1 MNIPWVA
8 GVPLSSHFDVPT
20 MLERILLGL
29 TFVSVFF
36 LVLETLTFRS
46 LWKSYHV
53 FSWWPVAKT
62 VWWSVHVVIWAAFLA
77 AFFMWPTW
85 RGTHP
90 VLLRTIMSVT
100 FALTIP
106 KLFVSAI
113 QLLDE
118 VRALGVLGWLRF
130 TGQETEGAMG
140 RGSFLNVLAQ
150 GLGALTFV
158 GMGYGITRGKYAFKV
173 RDLTIRHP
181 RVPKGFEG
189 LRLVQISDAHLGSFD
204 GTPGPVLAALE
215 KVNELKPDVVL
226 FTGDL
231 VNELADEAEPWVDAF
246 ARIEAPLGKFSVMGN
261 HDYADYGPFSKQQ
274 RAESIARLK
283 DIQSRMGFRMLN
295 NDHVVWEK
303 EGDQLVLLGVE
314 NWGKGFRQSGDL
326 GKALEGSGAENS
338 FAVLMS
344 HDPTHFE
351 LEVMEGRA
359 PVELTLSGHTHGMQ
373 MGIEI
378 PWLGIKWSPS
388 ALSYKRWGGLYL
400 EGDQYLH
407 VNRGFGVLGFPGR
420 VGMPPE
426 ITVLTLV
433 QGTPE
438 A

>member
-1 MNIPWVA
+1 M
-8 GVPLSSHFDVPT
+8 
-20 MLERILLGL
+20 
-29 TFVSVFF
+29 SVFF

-46 LWKSYHV
+46 LWKSYHD
-53 FSWWPVAKT
+53 FSWWPMAKT
-62 VWWSVHVVIWAAFLA
+62 VWWSIHVVIWAAFLA

-118 VRALGVLGWLRF
+118 LRALGVLGWLRF

-158 GMGYGITRGKYAFKV
+158 GMGYGITQGKYAFKV

-274 RAESIARLK
+274 RAESVARLK

-326 GKALEGSGAENS
+326 SKALEGSGAENS

>member
-1 MNIPWVA
+1 MNIPWGA